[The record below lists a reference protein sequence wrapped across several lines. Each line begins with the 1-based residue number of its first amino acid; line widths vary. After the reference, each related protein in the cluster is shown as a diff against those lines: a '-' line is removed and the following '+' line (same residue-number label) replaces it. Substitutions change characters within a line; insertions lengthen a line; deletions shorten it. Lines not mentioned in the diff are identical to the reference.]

1 MPSWMVV
8 VLAVVALAV
17 VVVLVL
23 GRQRRSDGVESF
35 RRQIDAL
42 GPEAR
47 RGVVDQVNQAVDSD
61 TDPAESDE
69 TDTSRRWRIVR
80 RDADDPATG
89 QSGGTAADRGRDTTG
104 DAAGD
109 DESGPAD
116 GA

>member
-1 MPSWMVV
+1 MSSWMVV
-8 VLAVVALAV
+8 VLVVVALAV
-17 VVVLVL
+17 VVVVVV

-61 TDPAESDE
+61 TDPAVSDE
-69 TDTSRRWRIVR
+69 ADTSRRWRVVR
-80 RDADDPATG
+80 RDADDPATDP
-89 QSGGTAADRGRDTTG
+89 SGGTAADRGRDTTG
-104 DAAGD
+104 DPARD
-109 DESGPAD
+109 DENGPAD